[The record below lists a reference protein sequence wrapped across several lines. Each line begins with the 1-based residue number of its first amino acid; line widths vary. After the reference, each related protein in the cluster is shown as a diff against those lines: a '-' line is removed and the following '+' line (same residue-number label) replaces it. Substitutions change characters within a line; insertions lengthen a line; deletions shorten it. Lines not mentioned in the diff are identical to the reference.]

1 MQLQATSI
9 VQDLVVEPNGIRN
22 LRPRPGEP
30 EFLPDRML
38 AGKQS
43 EGETH
48 ALISHTSGLS
58 GVGEFLV
65 LAGNASAD
73 TFAAA
78 QWMTQPWRAKELTSH
93 LKNSKGELPHYYQ
106 VVLRVAF
113 KQGISVQSSYLFHHV
128 LKDGAQAGQK

>member
-1 MQLQATSI
+1 MQLQATPI
-9 VQDLVVEPNGIRN
+9 LQDLVVEPNGIRN
-22 LRPRPGEP
+22 LHPRAGEP
-30 EFLPDRML
+30 EFLPDRIL

-48 ALISHTSGLS
+48 ALISHTNGLS

-78 QWMTQPWRAKELTSH
+78 QWMTQPWRAKELVSQ
-93 LKNSKGELPHYYQ
+93 LRKPNGELPRYYQ

-113 KQGISVQSSYLFHHV
+113 KQGIPVQSSYLFHHV
-128 LKDGAQAGQK
+128 LNEGTPPVQK